1 MSESRERNWKF
12 HRLGGFNQVSL
23 ESGEDLKALDT
34 LDLKLWAALSCPTRG
49 LDFDEKTMDL
59 IDADDDGRVRA
70 PELISATKWTLSL
83 IQNADTIL
91 EGSDTL
97 ALAEFDTRSEEG
109 LALLNSAKQIL
120 DYLGKPDAKSISL
133 DDTSDSVRIFKN
145 TLFNGDG
152 VVPTDSANTD
162 ETRATI
168 EAIMACFESIR
179 DRGGKPGI
187 NQAKVDRFFEEA
199 QAYSDWIAQS
209 EANSNEI
216 FPLGIATAQAYEI
229 YQEVEAKID
238 DFFTRR
244 DLASY
249 DPRTLD
255 AIEAQEVQ
263 YLNTVANDLI
273 VDQDEFAKFPI
284 AQASTERSLPLK
296 SGVNPAWMKT
306 MDTFVE
312 VVVGS
317 ILGKRDTLSA
327 NEWKTIR
334 DRLAAHGQWR
344 ECRAGETVESIG
356 LDRLRTLLAGPEK
369 QNIEALIERDLQ
381 LANHANSIERV
392 DNLLRLNK
400 NLFQLLNNFVS
411 LRDFYD
417 PERLAI
423 FQQGT
428 LYLDGR
434 SCELCVLVRDPKK
447 HATLA
452 PMSRCYLAYCEC
464 TRPGETKSMTIAAAF
479 MNGASDFLTVGR
491 NGIFID
497 RFGRDWD
504 ATIIKSVENPISL
517 RQAFWSPYKR
527 ISKIVEDQ
535 FQNFAAAREKSLLDG
550 TKETVGSIGSSMENG
565 STSAGSAFDI
575 ARFAGVFAA
584 IGLAI
589 GTLGAA
595 FAAVMN
601 GLLGLPLWQLPLVLI
616 GSLLLVSGPPIL
628 LAYMKLRQRNLAP
641 LLDANGW
648 AINARAR
655 INVPF
660 GASLTRI
667 AQLPKGSKTRRA
679 DPYRDKSKRGL
690 WVVVILLAAYLFA
703 GKVYENGTL
712 HNWTNGALGSQ
723 PSIDTIEETKATP

>member
-70 PELISATKWTLSL
+70 PELIGATKWALSL

-97 ALAEFDTRSEEG
+97 ALDEFDTRSEEG

-152 VVPTDSANTD
+152 VVPIDSANTD

-327 NEWKTIR
+327 NDWKTIR

-392 DNLLRLNK
+392 DKLLRLNK

-464 TRPGETKSMTIAAAF
+464 TRPGETKTMTIAAAF

-504 ATIIKSVENPISL
+504 ATIVKSIENSISL

-601 GLLGLPLWQLPLVLI
+601 GLLGLPLWQMPLVLI

-667 AQLPKGSKTRRA
+667 AQLPKGSKTRRT

-690 WVVVILLAAYLFA
+690 WVFVILLAAYLFA

-712 HNWTNGALGSQ
+712 HNWTSGALGSQ
-723 PSIDTIEETKATP
+723 PNIETTEETKATP

>member
-49 LDFDEKTMDL
+49 LDFEEKTMDL

-70 PELISATKWTLSL
+70 PELIGATRWALSL
-83 IQNADTIL
+83 IQNADTL
-91 EGSDTL
+91 LKGSDTL
-97 ALAEFDTRSEEG
+97 ALDEFDTSSEEG

-162 ETRATI
+162 GTRATI
-168 EAIMACFESIR
+168 EAIMACFESIP

-216 FPLGIATAQAYEI
+216 FPLGIATAQAYEV
-229 YQEVEAKID
+229 YQEVEAKIN

-244 DLASY
+244 DLAAY

-255 AIEAQEVQ
+255 AIEEQEVQ

-273 VDQDEFAKFPI
+273 VDQNEFAKFPI
-284 AQASTERSLPLK
+284 AQASTEQSLPLK
-296 SGVNPAWMKT
+296 SGVNPSWMKT

-312 VVVGS
+312 IVVES
-317 ILGKRDTLSA
+317 ILGKRDALSA
-327 NEWKTIR
+327 GDWKIIQ

-344 ECRAGETVESIG
+344 GRKAGESVESIG

-369 QNIEALIERDLQ
+369 QTIEALIDRDLQ

-392 DNLLRLNK
+392 DKLLRLNR

-504 ATIIKSVENPISL
+504 ATIVKSVENPISL

-527 ISKIVEDQ
+527 VSKIVEDQ

-550 TKETVGSIGSSMENG
+550 TKKTVGSIGSSMENG

-584 IGLAI
+584 IGLAL

-667 AQLPKGSKTRRA
+667 AQLPKGSKTRRN

-690 WVVVILLAAYLFA
+690 WVVVILLAAYIFA
-703 GKVYENGTL
+703 GKAYENGTL
-712 HNWTNGALGSQ
+712 HDWTNGALGSP
-723 PSIDTIEETKATP
+723 PSIDTTEESKATP